1 MLAQARGP
9 DSIVD
14 VAGLLVGHD
23 QRLDGSW
30 ATGTSAV
37 LAPRGAT
44 AAVDVRGG
52 GPGTRE
58 TDVLEPSHLVQQA
71 HAVVLSG
78 GSAYGLAAADGVMR
92 RLAEHGHGMP
102 VGDSPEHVVPVVP
115 AAVLFDLP
123 MGDWGNRPDAEFGYR
138 AATAASTT
146 ETRQGNIG
154 AGTGAVSGPVK
165 GGIGTASAQLRG
177 DLPGAQAGAR
187 VGALVAVNSAGTII
201 DPGTGL
207 PWYPLDG
214 LRPPDLTEVAAA
226 REHAHERPGRR
237 GPIGRPL
244 NTTIGVVA
252 TDLGL
257 GKPQCRRVAVAAQD
271 GLARAI
277 RLAHALTDGDTVFA
291 LATGQRGDL
300 PAPGED
306 SWSAA
311 LDAVCAV
318 AADVVATAIVRAVLA
333 AEPVDEVMSYTS
345 RYPSAWE

>member
-1 MLAQARGP
+1 MSAD

-23 QRLDGSW
+23 QRLDGHW
-30 ATGTSAV
+30 ATGTSVV
-37 LAPRGAT
+37 LTPRGAT

-71 HAVVLSG
+71 HGIVLSG
-78 GSAYGLAAADGVMR
+78 GSAYGLAAADGVLR
-92 RLAEHGHGMP
+92 WLAERGHGMR

-123 MGDWGNRPDAEFGYR
+123 MSDWGNRPDAEFGYR
-138 AATAASTT
+138 AAAAASST
-146 ETRQGNIG
+146 EARQGNVG
-154 AGTGAVSGPVK
+154 AGTGAVSGPLK
-165 GGIGTASAQLRG
+165 GGIGTASAQVRA
-177 DLPGAQAGAR
+177 DLPGARAGAR
-187 VGALVAVNSAGTII
+187 VGALVAVNSAGTVV

-207 PWYPLDG
+207 PWCSPGG
-214 LRPPDLTEVAAA
+214 LRAPDPAEVAAA
-226 REHAHERPGRR
+226 REHAGERPGRR

-257 GKPQCRRVAVAAQD
+257 GKPQCHRVAVAAQD

-277 RLAHALTDGDTVFA
+277 RPAHALTDGDTVFA

-300 PAPGED
+300 PAPGEEN
-306 SWSAA
+306 WSAA
-311 LDAVCAV
+311 LDEVCAA

-333 AEPVDEVMSYTS
+333 AEPVDEVMSYTT
-345 RYPSAWE
+345 RYPSARE